1 MSGLEIQRRVVLE
14 VTVTN
19 HAGVMVHVSSLF
31 SRRAYNME
39 GMLCMPVGDGSH
51 SRIWILVEADDRLEQ
66 IERQLLKL
74 EDVQR
79 VRRRGASHDLFVRLE
94 ALFDASSGVV
104 PSA

>member
-1 MSGLEIQRRVVLE
+1 MSGGQPEPRVVLE

-19 HAGVMVHVSSLF
+19 HAGVMLHVCSLF

-39 GMLCMPVGDGSH
+39 GMLCMPVGHGGH
-51 SRIWILVEADDRLEQ
+51 SRTWILVDPDQRLEQ

-79 VRRRGASHDLFVRLE
+79 VRRRRVTHDLLLRLE
-94 ALFDASSGVV
+94 ALFGGPEDGAI
-104 PSA
+104 